1 MLTFLIVSSLSLSLP
16 SLATLCVCQCSPIA
30 GHANLCPDS
39 ISTKPQDLETLL
51 STVKHEI
58 LHALGFSVSL
68 YAYFRDS
75 DGKPLTPRGSSGKPL
90 VKDTARGTYWG
101 ENVISKVIRH
111 SWKVRSGFIKK
122 EIHLINTPRVVVSYY
137 LSFMFSLPT
146 RKPFF
151 LLLSL
156 SLLFFFALSISASSA
171 LLSTVF
177 LYFLPVSFSSSL
189 FSNHSFAQF
198 YFFLSHSRHT
208 KTSGGST
215 QSLQLS

>member
-1 MLTFLIVSSLSLSLP
+1 MSISLLLFGGKSCSNVQLSSLSLS
-16 SLATLCVCQCSPIA
+16 SLLMDSHRPIA

-75 DGKPLTPRGSSGKPL
+75 DGKPLTPRGPSGKPL
-90 VKDTARGTYWG
+90 IKDTARGTYWG

-122 EIHLINTPRVVVSYY
+122 EIHLINTPRVVVSHY
-137 LSFMFSLPT
+137 
-146 RKPFF
+146 
-151 LLLSL
+151 LLSPSTTL
-156 SLLFFFALSISASSA
+156 ALAIVFFRPL
-171 LLSTVF
+171 
-177 LYFLPVSFSSSL
+177 
-189 FSNHSFAQF
+189 
-198 YFFLSHSRHT
+198 
-208 KTSGGST
+208 
-215 QSLQLS
+215 